1 MSAQQAGAGDAG
13 RPRRN
18 LQDLGVRLL
27 SALVMA
33 GAALGTLRIGGHVFV
48 IFWLLAAAAVLY
60 EWQAM
65 IGGGGLF
72 RRFGIGALS
81 LAAAS
86 AFASNAGPDYAIGI
100 LAGGAGLVALASD
113 KGKRVWAAAGVFYA
127 GVIVVALGTLRF
139 TLAFPFAELSIAW
152 IFALVWGTDVM
163 AYFGGRLIG
172 GPKLWPRVS
181 PSKTW
186 SGTLTGVFCGAA
198 LGWAVTLLSSVP
210 VSDTYVVLLGL
221 ALACLS
227 QAGDL
232 MESSMKRH
240 FGVKDSSHFIPGHGG
255 FMDRLDGFVF
265 ASAFAA
271 LIGTLRLDALQAPAG
286 LFQW

>member
-1 MSAQQAGAGDAG
+1 MSAPGPDAGEAG

-18 LQDLGVRLL
+18 LQDLGLRLL
-27 SALVMA
+27 SAAVMA
-33 GAALGTLRIGGHVFV
+33 AAAAGTLHIGGHVFV
-48 IFWLLAAAAVLY
+48 LFWLLAATAVVY

-72 RRFGIGALS
+72 RRFAIGATC

-100 LAGGAGLVALASD
+100 LAAGAGLVAWAGD
-113 KGKRVWAAAGVFYA
+113 KGRRLWAAAGVAYA
-127 GVIVVALGTLRF
+127 GALVVAMGTLRF
-139 TLAFPFAELSIAW
+139 TAAFPFAELSIAW
-152 IFALVWGTDVM
+152 IFALVWGSDAM

-198 LGWAVTLLSSVP
+198 LGWAVTLFSSMP
-210 VSDTYVVLLGL
+210 VSQLYVLLLGL

-232 MESSMKRH
+232 MESAMKRH
-240 FGVKDSSHFIPGHGG
+240 FGVKDSSHVIPGHGG

-271 LIGTLRLDALQAPAG
+271 LIGTMRLDALQAPAG